1 MVKKKKE
8 DKTRI
13 FPLINKINENDNN
26 HDFIEGHNFFELPLY
41 ISQNLKHQLRPYQ
54 KNAISNLDWT
64 QHNKDVDEKFK
75 ELLFNMATG
84 SGKTDIMAAMI
95 LYMYSEFDYHNFMFV
110 VNTNS
115 VLTKTIDNLLNSDST
130 KYLFKDPINI
140 NNEDIII
147 NRVHNFPQNTENGV
161 INLKLTTIQSL
172 SSEINNPREN
182 GLTKESLKDINL
194 VTLADEAHHLN
205 TLTSKK
211 NKLTKT
217 DEEHISWE
225 KVLSDILALNPK
237 NRQLDFTATLDFQDD
252 SIYDKYKDITVYRY
266 VLGDF
271 INDKYAKK
279 VMRIQASSD
288 DQSRMLNAVLLS
300 QYRKKVA
307 ESLGIQNFKPV
318 VMFKSTMVKTS
329 ISANESFIQMI
340 DKLTVD
346 KLLDF
351 IHKQYSISNSE
362 ALKLCYQYFL
372 DQDKNGNF
380 FSILTELKKDFKP
393 LNIINANSSS
403 NDGILGD
410 NNYHNLNTLDDINNP
425 FRVIFAVAK
434 LTEGWDVLNLY
445 DIVRIGNDKTSTKN
459 IKEEA
464 QLVGRGARYYP
475 FIYDD
480 NKKYTRRFD
489 NADFEYSFL
498 ETIHYHTLS
507 ESKYIE
513 KLNDAFDRI
522 DLPAGDDSSYRIY
535 HANIKKGFKKSSIYK
550 NGNFYYNK
558 TIKNTDDNYDSLSK
572 YNVPKYYEAIMI
584 EGSFESDYNAKI
596 DITSNADLIFVFK
609 LTSAK
614 RILQKAMG
622 KNKFYRFNT
631 LKRYIPVLKTMDEF
645 INDDD
650 WLGDVT
656 INAYVDHGVKELS
669 VDEQLKAVSEYLN
682 LVQERITKNFHKYR
696 GTNKFV
702 SKPIKDVVA
711 NYSKR
716 VPTITDKSYR
726 EHIQEFSM
734 IDNKWFVYD
743 NAIVDGLEKDLIDLI
758 GTYVDRLLKKYNDVY
773 LFRNEETQN
782 GINLHQFDE
791 NDYNYSGYMPDFIL
805 YLDDGNICYQ
815 IYVEAKGKQLLAQDN
830 WKEILLQDIY
840 PDNIDVI
847 GENDKVK
854 LYGARFYKSQDFG
867 KDNANIRK
875 DIEKFL

>member
-1 MVKKKKE
+1 MAKKKKE
-8 DKTRI
+8 DKIRT
-13 FPLINKINENDNN
+13 FPLIDKINENDKN
-26 HDFIEGHNFFELPLY
+26 HDLFEGHNFFEIPLY

-54 KNAISNLDWT
+54 KNALSNFDWT
-64 QHNKDVDEKFK
+64 QHNKDADVNFK

-84 SGKTDIMAAMI
+84 SGKTDIMAALI
-95 LYMYSEFDYHNFMFV
+95 LYMYAEFGYHNFMFV

-115 VLTKTIDNLLNSDST
+115 VLTKTIDNLLKPDSS
-130 KYLFKDPINI
+130 KYLFKSPINI
-140 NNEDIII
+140 NNQEIII
-147 NRVHNFPQNTENGV
+147 NSVDNFPQNTEDGV

-172 SSEINNPREN
+172 SNDINHPREN
-182 GLTKESLKDINL
+182 GLTKESLTDIKL

-205 TLTSKK
+205 TFTSSKK
-211 NKLTKT
+211 KLTKS

-225 KVLSDILALNPK
+225 KVLSDILDLNPK

-252 SIYDKYKDITVYRY
+252 AIYEKYKDITVYRY
-266 VLGDF
+266 VLADF
-271 INDKYAKK
+271 IRDKYAKK

-300 QYRKKVA
+300 QYRKKLA
-307 ESLGIQNFKPV
+307 ESLGIPNFKPV

-329 ISANESFIQMI
+329 QNANKLFIQLI

-346 KLLDF
+346 KLLEF
-351 IHKQYSISNSE
+351 IHKQDSISNSE
-362 ALKLCYQYFL
+362 ALKLCYQYYMQ
-372 DQDKNGNF
+372 QDSDGNL
-380 FSILTELKKDFKP
+380 FSILMELKNDFKP

-410 NNYHNLNTLDDINNP
+410 NNYHNLNSLDDINNP
-425 FRVIFAVAK
+425 FRVVFAVAK

-445 DIVRIGNDKTSTKN
+445 DIVRIGNDKISANN
-459 IKEEA
+459 IKAEA

-475 FIYDD
+475 FIYDG
-480 NKKYTRRFD
+480 NKSYIRRFD
-489 NADFEYSFL
+489 NDDFKYSFL
-498 ETIHYHTLS
+498 EMIHYHTLS

-522 DLPAGDDSSYRIY
+522 DLPAGDDSSYQIF
-535 HANIKKGFKKSSIYK
+535 HANIKKGFRKSSIYK
-550 NGNFYYNK
+550 NGNLYYNK
-558 TIKNTDDNYDSLSK
+558 IIKNPDENYDSLGK

-584 EGSFESDYNAKI
+584 EGSFESSYNASI

-609 LTSAK
+609 LKSAK
-614 RILQKAMG
+614 RILQKAMS

-631 LKRYIPVLKTMDEF
+631 LKRYIPTIKTMDEF
-645 INDDD
+645 VSDDA

-669 VDEQLKAVSEYLN
+669 IDEQLKVVNEYLN

-696 GTNKFV
+696 GTNKFIPR
-702 SKPIKDVVA
+702 PIKDVVVD
-711 NYSKR
+711 YSKR

-726 EHIQEFSM
+726 ENIKEFSM

-743 NAIVDGLEKDLIDLI
+743 NAVVDGLEKDLIDLI
-758 GTYVDRLLKKYNDVY
+758 GTYVDRFLNKYNDVY
-773 LFRNEETQN
+773 LIRNEETQS
-782 GINLHQFDE
+782 GINLHQFDD
-791 NDYNYSGYMPDFIL
+791 NDYHYAGYMPDFIL
-805 YLDDGNICYQ
+805 YLDDGNLCYQ
-815 IYVEAKGKQLLAQDN
+815 IYVEAKGKQLISQDN

-840 PDNIDVI
+840 PDNIDVL
-847 GENDKVK
+847 GENDNVK

-867 KDNANIRK
+867 KGNANIRK